1 MELNALDLN
10 YIEKWLP
17 EASVKYKDGSQAVNL
32 GLIITVFFKEG
43 HTPEVRRKM
52 VECVDRYYAEF
63 KSHLKKTL
71 PTKKWTAITEKNY
84 VKQRQEILDSSPE
97 EIFDWI
103 LSSGTESY
111 LAPDYEVFIMGKRIF
126 HNDTDRSVIKL
137 AFPFSLLKEPE
148 GKERYQVWL
157 MWLCNTFNVE
167 SGYAGLSFILPY
179 AFERM
184 FPYEYKLAQRFP
196 GVMVDSIGT
205 LEGSGAAI
213 SLKGACWYTILG

>member
-1 MELNALDLN
+1 MELKDVELN

-32 GLIITVFFKEG
+32 GLIITVFFKDG
-43 HTPEVRRKM
+43 HTPEVRQKM
-52 VECVDRYYAEF
+52 VECVERYYAEF
-63 KSHLKKTL
+63 KPHLKKTL
-71 PTKKWTAITEKNY
+71 RGKKWTAITEKNNA
-84 VKQRQEILDSSPE
+84 KQRQEILDSSPE

-126 HNDTDRSVIKL
+126 HNENDRSVIKL
-137 AFPFSLLKEPE
+137 VFPLSLLKEPE
-148 GKERYQVWL
+148 GKERYQAWL
-157 MWLCNTFNVE
+157 MWLCETFNVE

-184 FPYEYKLAQRFP
+184 FP
-196 GVMVDSIGT
+196 
-205 LEGSGAAI
+205 
-213 SLKGACWYTILG
+213 